1 MSFLKLSYE
10 TISNI
15 LFFILG
21 AIGGVCLIGTIALT
35 QSKGGKK

>member
-10 TISNI
+10 TVTNI

-21 AIGGVCLIGTIALT
+21 AITAIGAITLIAFN
-35 QSKGGKK
+35 QPKGGKK

>member
-10 TISNI
+10 AVTNI

-21 AIGGVCLIGTIALT
+21 GITAIGAITLIAFN
-35 QSKGGKK
+35 KPKGKKK

>member
-10 TISNI
+10 AVSNI

-21 AIGGVCLIGTIALT
+21 GISAISAITLIAFNRP
-35 QSKGGKK
+35 KGKNK

>member
-21 AIGGVCLIGTIALT
+21 AIGGICFISAIALT
-35 QSKGGKK
+35 KTKGGKK

>member
-10 TISNI
+10 AMSNI

-21 AIGGVCLIGTIALT
+21 GITAIGAITLIAFN
-35 QSKGGKK
+35 QPKGGKK